1 MPEHLRDEAPTNGGR
16 RKRLAVASVAALS
29 SVAVTLLVARAGEL
43 GKYQVGSEKSGY
55 LFAAR
60 ETRDMQD
67 DDFNNP
73 GFLWVERGE
82 AAWNKVE
89 GAAGKSCAACH
100 GAVKSM
106 RGVAA
111 GYPKMDAK
119 LGKLLDLEQRINHC
133 RTDHMQAPALA
144 WESDA
149 LLGLTTLVKLQSRG
163 MPVKVALDGPAKSY
177 WERGKAFYYTRR
189 GQLGLACNN
198 CHEDNEGKML
208 RADPLSQ
215 GQSNGF
221 PTYRLAWQKL
231 GSIQRRFQECNSQ
244 VRAEPYPLGA
254 DEYVALELYVAS
266 RGQGLPV
273 ETPSVRR

>member
-1 MPEHLRDEAPTNGGR
+1 MRPVMRIA
-16 RKRLAVASVAALS
+16 VAALAMT
-29 SVAVTLLVARAGEL
+29 VLLGVGMICASLADDLAKHIAGP
-43 GKYQVGSEKSGY
+43 EKSGY
-55 LFAAR
+55 LFAAQ

-82 AAWNKVE
+82 AAWRKME

-100 GAVKSM
+100 GDVKSM

-111 GYPKMDAK
+111 SYPKVDRK
-119 LGKLLDLEQRINHC
+119 LGKLIDLEQRINLC
-133 RTDHMQAPALA
+133 RAEHMQAPALA

-163 MPVKVALDGPAKSY
+163 LPMKVAVDGPAQPY
-177 WERGKAFYYTRR
+177 WERGKAFYYGRR

-254 DEYVALELYVAS
+254 DEYVALELFVAA
-266 RGQGLPV
+266 RGQGLPI

>member
-1 MPEHLRDEAPTNGGR
+1 MPERWRVETVTGGQR
-16 RKRLAVASVAALS
+16 RKRLVIASLAATALA
-29 SVAVTLLVARAGEL
+29 AVTLLAARADDL
-43 GKYQVGSEKSGY
+43 AKYQVGGEKSGY
-55 LFAAR
+55 LFSAQ

-100 GAVKSM
+100 GDVKSM
-106 RGVAA
+106 RSVATS
-111 GYPKMDAK
+111 YPKVDTR
-119 LGKLLDLEQRINHC
+119 LGKLLDLEQRINNC
-133 RTDHMQAPALA
+133 RTEHMQAPALA

-149 LLGLTTLVKLQSRG
+149 LLGLTALVKLQSRG
-163 MPVKVALDGPAKSY
+163 MPVKVAIEGPAKSY

-189 GQLGLACNN
+189 GQLGLACSN

-254 DEYVALELYVAS
+254 DEYVALELFVAS
-266 RGQGLPV
+266 RGQGLPI